1 MPSIVVGNGNGAETK
16 KRVDLLEEENLRL
29 KELNVAVENLST
41 NKRTVLKEIAQDAEG
56 LTTEDLKLLKQ
67 MALEFAGKKKRTQ

>member
-1 MPSIVVGNGNGAETK
+1 MRLKEQ
-16 KRVDLLEEENLRL
+16 L
-29 KELNVAVENLST
+29 KELNAAVENLST

-56 LTTEDLKLLKQ
+56 LTTEEFKLLKQ

>member
-1 MPSIVVGNGNGAETK
+1 
-16 KRVDLLEEENLRL
+16 
-29 KELNVAVENLST
+29 VAVENLST

-67 MALEFAGKKKRTQ
+67 MALEFASKKKRTQ

>member
-1 MPSIVVGNGNGAETK
+1 MRLKEQ
-16 KRVDLLEEENLRL
+16 L

-67 MALEFAGKKKRTQ
+67 MALEFASKKKSQ

>member
-1 MPSIVVGNGNGAETK
+1 MRLKEQ
-16 KRVDLLEEENLRL
+16 L

-56 LTTEDLKLLKQ
+56 LTIEELKLLKQ
-67 MALEFAGKKKRTQ
+67 MTLKFTNKKKSQ